1 MKEQR
6 PRILKLRS
14 VCWVVN
20 NAVKHITAEA
30 VTKEQYSCYNVRSGS
45 PDNCVDGWE
54 LKMTNTATPAATREE
69 AEVTPPQTP
78 LSTLWKPES
87 EGRGRLQERGRTDC
101 CCCCTDYSGTKHP
114 ESLLA
119 IHLEVEYVRFLLFS
133 DIKITHAN
141 TYYLSGCC
149 RDALAYKSCSPD
161 EKK

>member
-69 AEVTPPQTP
+69 AEVTPPPKRLYQLCESQSQRGEGGCRREAGQTAAAAALITAAQSIP
-78 LSTLWKPES
+78 
-87 EGRGRLQERGRTDC
+87 
-101 CCCCTDYSGTKHP
+101 
-114 ESLLA
+114 SL
-119 IHLEVEYVRFLLFS
+119 
-133 DIKITHAN
+133 
-141 TYYLSGCC
+141 C
-149 RDALAYKSCSPD
+149 
-161 EKK
+161 